1 MRIIKEFNPFTA
13 ILVLM
18 MVILGFT
25 GISLGLTNLN
35 TMDTK
40 NILERVDESTTI
52 TEQIVES
59 GRTRSVLLSELN
71 QTQQIIEEA
80 RQNQTERLLS
90 IFFDRSVNHTN
101 AILNNTNGI
110 IHLLEN
116 ISEAINN
123 LPKGDAATTITN

>member
-1 MRIIKEFNPFTA
+1 
-13 ILVLM
+13 M